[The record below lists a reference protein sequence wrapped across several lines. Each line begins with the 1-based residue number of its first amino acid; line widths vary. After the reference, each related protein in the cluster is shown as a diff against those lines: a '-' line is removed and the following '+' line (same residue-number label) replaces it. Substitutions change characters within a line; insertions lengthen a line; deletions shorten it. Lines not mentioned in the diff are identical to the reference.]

1 MCWLKR
7 RKKDAKI
14 NDQGCLLKNLHMIGW
29 SLIYRENTYCWLTM
43 KGSQITSEM
52 ILLRITLTV
61 GPMAGERTPEQGN
74 GDSTPVY
81 GSFEEESIEL
91 EGEEEPW
98 EQQQEY
104 ENPTNEEEGLMKVE
118 AEMKSSTCPQE
129 SDSRSHGPGVC
140 SPENKQTTM
149 HNQTTMHSVAVGE
162 EEQAES
168 LQLTHDTVLA
178 VALDQEEG
186 SDLETED
193 ADQQPSVRKGFD
205 EEELLGQNLSVE
217 SDSGPS
223 SPEPLALVE
232 DLQEEEELDWDER
245 DTEEAVLHCKK
256 IRKLLST
263 CSGTEGENDL
273 PVKDAIKL
281 ESNNVKKFMVVDSCI
296 FLSRLPLVK
305 ELLQE
310 GHCTL
315 YVCYQ
320 VVYNPSM
327 LGCNKKQLFSLSGV
341 ERVKIQGRRGFL
353 SEDKGSLEM
362 D

>member
-1 MCWLKR
+1 M
-7 RKKDAKI
+7 
-14 NDQGCLLKNLHMIGW
+14 
-29 SLIYRENTYCWLTM
+29 
-43 KGSQITSEM
+43 
-52 ILLRITLTV
+52 

-91 EGEEEPW
+91 EGEKEPW

-168 LQLTHDTVLA
+168 LQLIHDTVLA

-186 SDLETED
+186 SYLETED

-245 DTEEAVLHCKK
+245 DTEEAVLHCRK

-263 CSGTEGENDL
+263 CSGTEGEDDL

-341 ERVKIQGRRGFL
+341 ERVEIQGRMGFL